1 MRVPVFVLL
10 FALSAVPLSAQD
22 CTEGNLPS
30 SSNEAELFRIRGT
43 SMVFARVSS
52 PMALQPGRLI
62 LLMEGSTL
70 PSIDDGTA
78 TPTYCRPGKPAE
90 NVNLLPL
97 LPRPR
102 MLFGLNDEL
111 VLELSWIPP
120 VRVQDVKAN
129 LVGMALS
136 RSAALGDGLVSIRG
150 HATFGEIRAPITCT
164 EDQIAEPL
172 GSNECAGGAEPSD
185 DHYRPN
191 SFGVEMSYGWPLGGG
206 RFRPYFGAGVNWL
219 RPRFQVDFTDEA
231 DVHQDQ
237 RVEGNYRRVAL
248 FGGGTWYPVSRL
260 ALTGEI
266 YADPGATW
274 VGRLGLAYGVK

>member
-1 MRVPVFVLL
+1 MRVPVLL
-10 FALSAVPLSAQD
+10 LLCALSTTTLSAQD
-22 CTEGNLPS
+22 CTEGNLPD

-52 PMALQPGRLI
+52 PMALQAGRLI
-62 LLMEGSTL
+62 FLMEGSML
-70 PSIDDGTA
+70 PTIDDGTA
-78 TPTYCRPGKPAE
+78 TPNFCRPGKPAE
-90 NVNLLPL
+90 NVNLLPV

-102 MLFGLNDEL
+102 MLFGLSEEM
-111 VLELSWIPP
+111 VFELSWVPP

-129 LVGMALS
+129 LVGVALS
-136 RSAALGDGLVSIRG
+136 RSAALGVGLVSIRG

-164 EDQIAEPL
+164 EEQIARPVGET
-172 GSNECAGGAEPSD
+172 ECAGGAEPSD
-185 DHYRPN
+185 DHYKPN
-191 SFGVEMSYGWPLGGG
+191 SYGVEMSYGWPLGGG

-219 RPRFQVDFTDEA
+219 RPRFQVDFTDQA

-248 FGGGTWYPVSRL
+248 FGGGTWYPATRW

-266 YADPGATW
+266 YADPGAAW
-274 VGRLGLAYGVK
+274 VGRVGVAYGIK